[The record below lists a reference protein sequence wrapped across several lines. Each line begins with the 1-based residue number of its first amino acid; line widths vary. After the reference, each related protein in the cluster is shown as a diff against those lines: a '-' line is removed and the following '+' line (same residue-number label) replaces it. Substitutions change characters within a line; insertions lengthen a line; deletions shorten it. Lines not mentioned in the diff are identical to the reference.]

1 CSMFILRLP
10 GKALGQCLSMHWRNS
25 PALVARRDLWLMRA
39 IARAVSLKSAAT
51 LLNNEIPFPLEM
63 NGSPTRRCT
72 SSLPPNGRFYDQTR
86 HAVSASLAV
95 LHRAQIWGAGRRHLD
110 CPVCRLPTGVRTPMA
125 RERVYLFDTTL
136 RDGAQT
142 NGVDFTLAD
151 KLAIAAMLD
160 ELGIDYVEGGYPGA
174 NPTDTELFGKDRNL
188 DAVFTAFGMTRRPGR
203 STSNDPGLA
212 AVLDAKA
219 DAICFVAKSW
229 DYHVKVALETTNE
242 ENLASIRDSVRAAK
256 AKGREV
262 LLDCE
267 HFFDGYKANPKYA
280 MACAKAA
287 YEEGARWVVLCDT
300 NGGTL
305 PDEVEKIVDEVVKV
319 IPGDHV
325 GIHAHNDTEQA
336 VANSLAAV
344 RAGARQIQGTLNG
357 LGERCGNANLV
368 SIIPT
373 LKLKR
378 EFAEQFDIGV
388 TEGALEKLAHISHA
402 LDERLNRAPNR
413 HAPYVGE
420 SAFATKAGIHA
431 SAIKKDPTT
440 YEHVAP
446 ELIGNRRKVL
456 VSEQAGKSN
465 ILAELDR
472 VGIRV
477 DKDDARIGRLLE
489 IVKER
494 EAIGYAYESADASFE
509 LLARRTLGKVPNYFD
524 VTQFDVNVEQRINA
538 KGERVTVTMAV
549 VKVKVGDDN
558 LISAAEGNGPVNAL
572 DLALR
577 KDLGKYQKYI
587 AGLKLTDYRVR
598 ILNGGTEAVTRVL
611 IESEDGRGERW
622 TTVGVSANII
632 DASFQALMDSI
643 VFKLLKSEAPA

>member
-1 CSMFILRLP
+1 MP
-10 GKALGQCLSMHWRNS
+10 
-25 PALVARRDLWLMRA
+25 
-39 IARAVSLKSAAT
+39 
-51 LLNNEIPFPLEM
+51 
-63 NGSPTRRCT
+63 
-72 SSLPPNGRFYDQTR
+72 
-86 HAVSASLAV
+86 
-95 LHRAQIWGAGRRHLD
+95 
-110 CPVCRLPTGVRTPMA
+110 

-151 KLAIAAMLD
+151 KLAIARMLD
-160 ELGIDYVEGGYPGA
+160 ALGVDYIEAGYPGA
-174 NPTDTELFGKDRNL
+174 NPIDTAFFAEPRP
-188 DAVFTAFGMTRRPGR
+188 AQATITAFGMTRRPGR

-212 AVLDAKA
+212 AILAANA

-229 DYHVKVALETTNE
+229 DYHVRVALETTEE

-267 HFFDGYKANPKYA
+267 HFFDGYKANPGYA
-280 MACAKAA
+280 IACAKAA
-287 YEEGARWVVLCDT
+287 YDEGARWVVLCDT

-305 PDEVEKIVDEVVKV
+305 PHEVEKIVGEVCKE

-336 VANSLAAV
+336 VANSFAAV

-357 LGERCGNANLV
+357 LGERCGNANLI

-373 LKLKR
+373 LKLKP
-378 EFAEQFDIGV
+378 EFSEKFEIGV
-388 TEGALEKLAHISHA
+388 SDAALGHVARVSHA
-402 LDERLNRAPNR
+402 LDDLLNRASDR

-431 SAIKKDPTT
+431 SAILKEPAT

-446 ELIGNRRKVL
+446 ERVGNRRKLL
-456 VSEQAGKSN
+456 VSDQSGRSN
-465 ILAELDR
+465 VLAELDR
-472 VGIRV
+472 IGFAV
-477 DKDDARIGRLLE
+477 DKNDPRLSRLLDE
-489 IVKER
+489 VKER
-494 EAIGYAYESADASFE
+494 EAIGYAYETADASFE
-509 LLARRTLGKVPNYFD
+509 LLARRLLGKVPRYFD
-524 VTQFDVNVEQRINA
+524 VEKFDVTVEQRISA
-538 KGERVTVTMAV
+538 KGERVTVSMAV
-549 VKVKVGDDN
+549 VKVKVGDEN

-577 KDLGKYQKYI
+577 KDLGKYQSYI
-587 AGLKLTDYRVR
+587 TGLELTDYRVR
-598 ILNGGTEAVTRVL
+598 ILNAGTEAVTRVL
-611 IESEDGRGERW
+611 IESEDESGDHW
-622 TTVGVSANII
+622 TTVGVSSNII

-643 VFKLLKSEAPA
+643 VYKLIKSGAPA

>member
-1 CSMFILRLP
+1 MPKERL
-10 GKALGQCLSMHWRNS
+10 
-25 PALVARRDLWLMRA
+25 
-39 IARAVSLKSAAT
+39 
-51 LLNNEIPFPLEM
+51 F
-63 NGSPTRRCT
+63 
-72 SSLPPNGRFYDQTR
+72 
-86 HAVSASLAV
+86 
-95 LHRAQIWGAGRRHLD
+95 
-110 CPVCRLPTGVRTPMA
+110 
-125 RERVYLFDTTL
+125 LFDTTL

-151 KLAIAAMLD
+151 KLAIAGMLD

-174 NPTDTELFGKDRNL
+174 NPTDSELFGKDRKL
-188 DAVFTAFGMTRRPGR
+188 DTTFTAFGMTRRPGR
-203 STSNDPGLA
+203 SASNDPGLA
-212 AVLDAKA
+212 ALLEAKA

-229 DYHVKVALETTNE
+229 DYHVKVALETTEE

-256 AKGREV
+256 GKGREV

-280 MACAKAA
+280 IACAKAA
-287 YEEGARWVVLCDT
+287 YDEGARWVVLCDT

-305 PDEVEKIVDEVVKV
+305 PDEVEKIVGEVVKE

-325 GIHAHNDTEQA
+325 GIHAHNDTDQA
-336 VANSLAAV
+336 VANSFAAV

-373 LKLKR
+373 LKLKP
-378 EFAEQFDIGV
+378 EFAARFDIGV
-388 TEGALEKLAHISHA
+388 DDAALKKLAQVSHA

-431 SAIKKDPTT
+431 SAIMKDPAT
-440 YEHVAP
+440 YEHVTP
-446 ELIGNRRKVL
+446 EAIGNRRKVL

-465 ILAELDR
+465 IVAELER
-472 VGIRV
+472 VGIKA
-477 DKDDARIGRLLE
+477 DKDDPRIGRLLE

-494 EAIGYAYESADASFE
+494 EALGYAYEAADASFE

-524 VTQFDVNVEQRINA
+524 VTQFDVNVEQRNNA

-549 VKVKVGDDN
+549 VKVKIGDDN
-558 LISAAEGNGPVNAL
+558 MISAAEGNGPVNAL

-587 AGLKLTDYRVR
+587 AGLNLTDYRVR
-598 ILNGGTEAVTRVL
+598 ILNGGTGAVTRVL
-611 IESEDGRGERW
+611 IESEDEAGERW
-622 TTVGVSANII
+622 TTVGVSPNII

-643 VFKLLKSEAPA
+643 IFKLVKSGAPA